1 MKKLLLSLFMSVM
14 ACLGAVA
21 QTTVTAE
28 QLSAAIGKAETISG
42 YTFDIEKNN
51 GSTAPSLHA
60 GTNAIRLYAKGTLKI
75 SGDKLTKIVIKLAS
89 DASYRYTTFE
99 PSVGALN
106 PAQAAGDT
114 EIVWEGDATEVTFT
128 VGDKA
133 TMGTDGDT
141 KAGQIRFAS
150 VEIYGEG
157 GETPV
162 DPTPGPGEDP
172 DPVDPQ
178 GGVTFTAEQLSAA
191 IGASAN
197 LSGYTFD
204 IQKNNGST
212 TPQMNK
218 TNLRIYAKGSM
229 SVSGKKLT
237 KIVVT
242 LASDASFRYTTF
254 EPSVG
259 VLNPAQAAGDTE
271 IVWEGDATE
280 VTFTVGDNAT
290 MGTDGETK
298 AGQIRLASVTIYGE
312 PGEGGDTPVVPTPD
326 EKLILSADFETSDGG
341 FTFADNV
348 FGDNKNVWQHD
359 TSYGYMK
366 ASAYAGG
373 ANAVEGAYLVSP
385 VMDLTNRHEIVLT
398 FKHALGH
405 AKTLEPAEMLSLW
418 VREENM
424 DWSVELP
431 IQAWPSYE
439 GVSGNFTKFA
449 EAGEYDLDQ
458 FTDKKIQL
466 GWKYTSTDAAAPTWE
481 IDAVKVV
488 GEVGSAISDIEA
500 DVNAPVEYFNLQG
513 VRVANPQNGLYIMR
527 QGNKV
532 TKVIR

>member
-99 PSVGALN
+99 PSAGALN

-128 VGDKA
+128 VGDN
-133 TMGTDGDT
+133 
-141 KAGQIRFAS
+141 
-150 VEIYGEG
+150 
-157 GETPV
+157 
-162 DPTPGPGEDP
+162 
-172 DPVDPQ
+172 
-178 GGVTFTAEQLSAA
+178 A
-191 IGASAN
+191 I
-197 LSGYTFD
+197 
-204 IQKNNGST
+204 
-212 TPQMNK
+212 
-218 TNLRIYAKGSM
+218 
-229 SVSGKKLT
+229 
-237 KIVVT
+237 
-242 LASDASFRYTTF
+242 
-254 EPSVG
+254 
-259 VLNPAQAAGDTE
+259 
-271 IVWEGDATE
+271 
-280 VTFTVGDNAT
+280 

-326 EKLILSADFETSDGG
+326 ENIILSADFENDACG

-348 FGDNKNVWQHD
+348 FGDSKNVWQHD
-359 TSYGYMK
+359 AGFSCMK
-366 ASAYAGG
+366 ASAYADG

-385 VMDLTNRHEIVLT
+385 VMDLTNRNEIVLT

-405 AKTLEPAEMLSLW
+405 AKTIEPAEMLSLW

-424 DWSVELP
+424 DWSVQLP

-458 FTDKKIQL
+458 FKDKKIQL
-466 GWKYTSTDAAAPTWE
+466 GWKYTSTDATAPTWE
-481 IDAVKVV
+481 IDAVKVT
-488 GEVGSAISDIEA
+488 GKIENAISDIEA

-513 VRVANPQNGLYIMR
+513 VRVANPENGLYIMR